1 MISIILASMQT
12 DFENLEIINR
22 KLKIRNREVK

>member
-1 MISIILASMQT
+1 MISIILASMQI